1 MKKVLIFSLL
11 AALMGGTIAC
21 KKDVDEDK
29 LITDY
34 LTTNKLVAEK
44 TPEGIYF
51 IVETQGTGNFPTL
64 SNTVS
69 VRYKG
74 YVLDGTVFDENQTA
88 TKPVFTTVLGGGI
101 ITGWKIGLQKFKK
114 GGKGKLFIP
123 SAYAYGSSGSGSI
136 IKGNNPIIFD
146 IDLVDVK

>member
-1 MKKVLIFSLL
+1 MKKVWILSLFAGLLSGIF
-11 AALMGGTIAC
+11 AC

-34 LTTNKLVAEK
+34 LTTKGLTAEK
-44 TPEGIYF
+44 TAEGIYY

-74 YVLDGTVFDENQTA
+74 YFLSGTVFDENPA
-88 TKPVFTTVLGGGI
+88 PKAVFTTLLGGGI

-123 SAYAYGSSGSGSI
+123 SSYAYGSSGQGSI
-136 IKGNNPIIFD
+136 PGYTPLVFD
-146 IDLVDVK
+146 VEMVDVK

>member
-34 LTTNKLVAEK
+34 LTTNKLTAEK
-44 TPEGIYF
+44 TPEGVYF
-51 IVETQGTGNFPTL
+51 IIETQGTGNFPTL
-64 SNTVS
+64 SNNVS

-74 YVLDGTVFDENQTA
+74 YFLDGTVFDENQTP
-88 TKPVFTTVLGGGI
+88 TKSVFTTSLAGNI

-114 GGKGKLFIP
+114 GSKGKLLIP
-123 SAYAYGSSGSGSI
+123 SAYAYGNAGYNGI
-136 IKGNNPIIFD
+136 PGKTPLVFD
-146 IDLVDVK
+146 IEMVDVK

>member
-1 MKKVLIFSLL
+1 MKKVLIYSLL
-11 AALMGGTIAC
+11 VALMGGTIAC

-114 GGKGKLFIP
+114 GGKGKLLIP
-123 SAYAYGSSGSGSI
+123 SGLAYGNVAQGRIPKNSVLI
-136 IKGNNPIIFD
+136 FEIELLDIK
-146 IDLVDVK
+146 

>member
-1 MKKVLIFSLL
+1 MKKGLIFSLF
-11 AALMGGTIAC
+11 AALIGGSVAC

-34 LTTNKLVAEK
+34 LTSKNLVAQK
-44 TPEGIYF
+44 TAEGIYY
-51 IVETQGTGNFPTL
+51 IVETEGTGNFPTL

-74 YVLDGTVFDENQTA
+74 YLLSGSVFDENQSA
-88 TKPVFTTVLGGGI
+88 NKAVFTTLLGGNI
-101 ITGWKIGLQKFKK
+101 ITGWKLGIQKFKK

-123 SAYAYGSSGSGSI
+123 SAHAYGSSGSGNSI
-136 IKGNNPIIFD
+136 PGNTPIAFD
-146 IDLVDVK
+146 IELVDVK

>member
-74 YVLDGTVFDENQTA
+74 YVLDGTVFDGNQTA
-88 TKPVFTTVLGGGI
+88 TNPFTTVLGGGI

-146 IDLVDVK
+146 IELVDVK

>member
-1 MKKVLIFSLL
+1 MKKVLIFSLFAGL
-11 AALMGGTIAC
+11 LGGSVAC

-34 LTTNKLVAEK
+34 LTTKGLTAEK
-44 TPEGIYF
+44 TAEGIYF

-74 YVLDGTVFDENQTA
+74 YLLDGSVFDENPA
-88 TKPVFTTVLGGGI
+88 PKAVFTTLLGGGI
-101 ITGWKIGLQKFKK
+101 ITGWKIGIQKFKK

-123 SAYAYGSSGSGSI
+123 SSYAYGSSGSGSI
-136 IKGNNPIIFD
+136 PGNTPIAFD
-146 IDLVDVK
+146 IELVDVK

>member
-21 KKDVDEDK
+21 KKSVDEDK

-34 LTTNKLVAEK
+34 LTANKLVAEK
-44 TPEGIYF
+44 TPEGIYY
-51 IVETQGTGNFPTL
+51 IVETQGTGNFPTF

-74 YVLDGTVFDENQTA
+74 YFLDGSVFDENQSA
-88 TKPVFTTVLGGGI
+88 GKAVFTTVVGGGVI
-101 ITGWKIGLQKFKK
+101 SGWQIGLQKFKK
-114 GGKGKLFIP
+114 GGSGKLFIP
-123 SAYAYGSSGSGSI
+123 SSYGYGASGRGSI
-136 IKGNNPIIFD
+136 PGSTPLVFD
-146 IDLVDVK
+146 IQMIDVK

>member
-1 MKKVLIFSLL
+1 MKKVLIFSLFAGL
-11 AALMGGTIAC
+11 LGGSVAC

-34 LTTNKLVAEK
+34 LTTKGLTAEK
-44 TPEGIYF
+44 TAEGVYF

-74 YVLDGTVFDENQTA
+74 YLLDGSVFDENQTS
-88 TKPVFTTVLGGGI
+88 TKPVFTTLLGGNI
-101 ITGWKIGLQKFKK
+101 ITGWKIGIQKFKK

-123 SAYAYGSSGSGSI
+123 SSYAYGSSGSGSI
-136 IKGNNPIIFD
+136 PGNTPIAFD
-146 IDLVDVK
+146 IELVDVK

>member
-74 YVLDGTVFDENQTA
+74 YVLDGTVFDGNQTA
-88 TKPVFTTVLGGGI
+88 ALPFTTVLGGNI

-146 IDLVDVK
+146 IELVDVK

>member
-11 AALMGGTIAC
+11 AALMAGTIAC

-34 LTTNKLVAEK
+34 LTSKNLTAEK
-44 TPEGIYF
+44 TPEGVYF
-51 IVETQGTGNFPTL
+51 IIETQGTGNFATL

-74 YVLDGTVFDENQTA
+74 YLLNGSVFDENPA
-88 TKPVFTTVLGGGI
+88 PKPIFTTLLGGGV

-123 SAYAYGSSGSGSI
+123 SSQAYGSTGSGSI
-136 IKGNNPIIFD
+136 SGNTPIAFD
-146 IDLVDVK
+146 IELVDVK

>member
-44 TPEGIYF
+44 TPEGIYY
-51 IVETQGTGNFPTL
+51 IIETQGTGNFPTL

-74 YVLDGTVFDENQTA
+74 YFLDGTVFDENQSA
-88 TKPVFTTVLGGGI
+88 GKPIFTTMVSGGVI
-101 ITGWKIGLQKFKK
+101 SGWQIGLQKFKK
-114 GGKGKLFIP
+114 GGSGKLLIP
-123 SAYAYGSSGSGSI
+123 SSHAYGSSGRGSI
-136 IKGNNPIIFD
+136 PGNTPLIFD
-146 IDLVDVK
+146 IQMIDVK